1 MNINENTVCAFKYVL
16 NTTTLF
22 SQESGRHGGL
32 MQDKRRVNSQGTEN
46 AGLSGVIQGIGL
58 GNVVAC
64 CCLTKTLIYFLRLYL
79 ALLPQLS
86 HQIHLVIAICG
97 APLSPNTLSLEL
109 SQSDFNK
116 VGE

>member
-22 SQESGRHGGL
+22 NQESGRHGGL
-32 MQDKRRVNSQGTEN
+32 MQDKRRVYSQGTEN

-64 CCLTKTLIYFLRLYL
+64 CLTKTLIYFPRLYL
-79 ALLPQLS
+79 APLPLAS
-86 HQIHLVIAICG
+86 C
-97 APLSPNTLSLEL
+97 PSNTFTGRYWYL
-109 SQSDFNK
+109 QST
-116 VGE
+116 ERPPIL

>member
-58 GNVVAC
+58 GDVVAC
-64 CCLTKTLIYFLRLYL
+64 CCLTKTLIYFPRLYL
-79 ALLPQLS
+79 APLPLAS
-86 HQIHLVIAICG
+86 C
-97 APLSPNTLSLEL
+97 PSNTFTGRYWYL
-109 SQSDFNK
+109 QSTDRPPIL
-116 VGE
+116 

>member
-1 MNINENTVCAFKYVL
+1 MNINENTYCMRVQVL

-32 MQDKRRVNSQGTEN
+32 MQDKRRVYSQGTEN

-58 GNVVAC
+58 GDVVAC

-79 ALLPQLS
+79 APLPLAS
-86 HQIHLVIAICG
+86 C
-97 APLSPNTLSLEL
+97 PSNTFTGRYWCL
-109 SQSDFNK
+109 QSTDRPPIL
-116 VGE
+116 